1 MNVMGVKNVQSCGF
15 CIIVTPFL
23 NKILAD
29 IINVSPLLIHFFFKS
44 GRHFSFFSFFFFF
57 LSRKMT
63 WFYFQSSILA
73 VLVVWTT
80 GEDGMDWE
88 NRIETYTLTYV
99 KLDSQWKFAVWHM
112 ELKSRALWLFI
123 FLPTNDLCPLL

>member
-1 MNVMGVKNVQSCGF
+1 MNVMGVKNAQSCGF

-23 NKILAD
+23 NKISAD
-29 IINVSPLLIHFFFKS
+29 IINVSPLLIHFFLIRKA
-44 GRHFSFFSFFFFF
+44 FFFLFFLVFFF

-73 VLVVWTT
+73 VIIVWTT
-80 GEDGMDWE
+80 GEGGMDWE
-88 NRIETYTLTYV
+88 NKIETYTLTYV

-112 ELKSRALWLFI
+112 ELKSGALWLFI